1 LSKSAKAPSQ
11 SDEVRNSN
19 DQTKKK
25 SHSIVSITTWVIA
38 VLMVALM
45 GMTVFQYFHGDAIL
59 ILDLFGVKTA
69 QIASDQSNPVLP
81 TYSADDGY
89 QSLKRD
95 ANADTILPTGY
106 RKKPVNYTVES
117 GDSIF
122 GIANSFDLEPESVLW
137 ANYNVL
143 NDDPHLISVGQDLTI
158 PPVDGILYK
167 WQNGDTLDKIAE
179 KYHVNVEDIL
189 LFPGN
194 DLDMT
199 NPTIE
204 SGTFVMIPGGYREYE
219 TWVVPSVAS
228 STGSGV
234 NSTILG
240 PGGCTTSG
248 GGYVGTYTF
257 IWPTPYR
264 VISGNDFWSGHQALD
279 MMCYLGDAIF
289 ASDSGVVVYAGV
301 ISGGYGNMVMI
312 DHGNGYATLYAHLS
326 SINVSC
332 GQSIYQGQVIGACG
346 SSGNS
351 TGPHLHFEIRLN
363 GGMINP
369 WQVIQ

>member
-1 LSKSAKAPSQ
+1 MSKSATNSPQ
-11 SDEVRNSN
+11 SDEVRNN
-19 DQTKKK
+19 DQQIKRKPRKLVT
-25 SHSIVSITTWVIA
+25 IITWIIA
-38 VLMVALM
+38 VLMIALM
-45 GMTVFQYFHGDAIL
+45 GTTVYQYFRGAS
-59 ILDLFGVKTA
+59 ILDIFGIKTN
-69 QIASDQSNPVLP
+69 QSISDDSGAALP
-81 TYSADDGY
+81 TFSADNGY

-95 ANADTILPTGY
+95 ANADTVLPTGY

-122 GIANSFDLEPESVLW
+122 GIAQSFDLEPESVLW
-137 ANYNVL
+137 ANYDVL

-167 WQNGDTLDKIAE
+167 WQDGDTLEKIAE
-179 KYHVNVEDIL
+179 KYHANVEDIL

-199 NPTIE
+199 NPTIAA
-204 SGTFVMIPGGYREYE
+204 GTFVMIPGGYREYE

-228 STGSGV
+228 TDSGV

-264 VISGNDFWSGHQALD
+264 VITGNDYWSGHQALD

-289 ASDSGVVVYAGV
+289 ASDSGVVVYAGA

-326 SINVSC
+326 SVNVTC
-332 GQSIYQGQVIGACG
+332 GQSISQGQVIGACG
-346 SSGNS
+346 STGNS

-369 WQVIQ
+369 WQVLQ